1 MSSTVESLDRGV
13 SGTSATLEKM
23 HKLVALGKLDPTIQK
38 IATWIRMSVPQ
49 DKRGKTTETADAI
62 FDWTRDHGIFQS
74 DPFQI
79 EKIEHPI
86 EAMRAVIQNRQN
98 GSYTGPGLF
107 IGDCDTYAVF
117 VAALGGVLGFQYA
130 FETAKVDV
138 SRPDEYS
145 HVWTSLLVDGNWYPL
160 DSSTQGAYPGWRP
173 PVAPD
178 LLARWPEH
186 PIEGVIR
193 GSDMN
198 SFNRGLGDNQASPL
212 ADVDAAYPKDYI
224 SYGIPKDFGSGP
236 GLIPEGNFDD
246 LQLLP
251 PHETQIPDA
260 DLQSDMHLLKAA
272 PLVNPSERIQS
283 IDGQPDDHGNP
294 YYNTKGGVP
303 PYYKV
308 QSQFYPPGS
317 RWNGQIGHDIVRYV
331 KTGPYV
337 QVKSAESPERQV
349 RTNMGQPMTI
359 RRRSVMVTPRQIPY
373 GAMEGMGA
381 IDPVTGIMTLDDTPT
396 DVPSVPT
403 PSQGARPR
411 GRGRSGRAALD
422 GRSDGHLVQPDH
434 AEADSGREL
443 DTAGGCGGLRGIL
456 GLGLDLG
463 RLQSRRNDRSGR
475 DAVEPDAVRHLGDEQ
490 ARREERPRA
499 RIGGPLVPES
509 GHARRA
515 RPGRG
520 RRLLRLLEVPPRQ
533 PSEPP
538 SLVEHEPHHL
548 RPETR
553 SERYGRRHV
562 VDHRCGG
569 RVDDARD
576 PADHGQRRPADAR
589 RLHGDRHRRGGVHR
603 DVVRTALG
611 ARRERNPPEPSSST
625 EA

>member
-403 PSQGARPR
+403 PSQGADPA
-411 GRGRSGRAALD
+411 GEAGPAAPPSTV
-422 GRSDGHLVQPDH
+422 GPMVTSYSQIMPKPTQAASSTPQAAAAASAGSSVW
-434 AEADSGREL
+434 DSISAAFKAAGTIAPAAMQSSL
-443 DTAGGCGGLRGIL
+443 MQSVISATNKLAGKNVLAPGSAVPWYLNPVTLGALALAAGGGYYVFSKSRPG
-456 GLGLDLG
+456 
-463 RLQSRRNDRSGR
+463 SRRS
-475 DAVEPDAVRHLGDEQ
+475 
-490 ARREERPRA
+490 RRR
-499 RIGGPLVPES
+499 
-509 GHARRA
+509 
-515 RPGRG
+515 
-520 RRLLRLLEVPPRQ
+520 
-533 PSEPP
+533 
-538 SLVEHEPHHL
+538 
-548 RPETR
+548 
-553 SERYGRRHV
+553 
-562 VDHRCGG
+562 
-569 RVDDARD
+569 
-576 PADHGQRRPADAR
+576 
-589 RLHGDRHRRGGVHR
+589 
-603 DVVRTALG
+603 
-611 ARRERNPPEPSSST
+611 
-625 EA
+625 